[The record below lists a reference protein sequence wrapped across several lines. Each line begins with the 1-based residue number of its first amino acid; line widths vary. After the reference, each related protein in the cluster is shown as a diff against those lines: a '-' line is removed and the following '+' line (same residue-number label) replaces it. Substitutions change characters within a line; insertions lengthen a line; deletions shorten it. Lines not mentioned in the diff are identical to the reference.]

1 MARPGRLME
10 GFPPRQLSPP
20 RRQRSLSTPFRVQ
33 IRMAEQEDYKGVLS
47 VLSTMETLEL
57 AKTAIPYL
65 EDSTS

>member
-1 MARPGRLME
+1 
-10 GFPPRQLSPP
+10 
-20 RRQRSLSTPFRVQ
+20 
-33 IRMAEQEDYKGVLS
+33 MAEQEDCKGVLS